1 MKRLSNL
8 LAIAALVLTFGS
20 TDAFAQAEAS
30 HDVSLR
36 VTTIDA
42 ISVAQKPIELAIEE
56 ASGDAAGLALQ
67 SVTAESRFALLTNGE
82 GRKLTAQLDENL
94 PAGIDLVA
102 ALALGGADNRV
113 KLSETAQTA
122 FEGIS
127 RVRFGGQRIEYAL
140 SADVSAGSFSGSRTV
155 TYTLTA
161 N

>member
-8 LAIAALVLTFGS
+8 LAIAALVLAFGTS
-20 TDAFAQAEAS
+20 DALAQADAS

-36 VTTIDA
+36 IATIDA
-42 ISVAQKPIELAIEE
+42 ISVAQNPIELAITE
-56 ASGDAAGLALQ
+56 ATGDADGLALQ

-82 GRKLTAQLDENL
+82 GRKLTAQLDKDL
-94 PAGIDLVA
+94 PAGISLTA
-102 ALALGGADNRV
+102 ALVLGSADNTV
-113 KLSETAQTA
+113 ELSENAQTA

-127 RVRFGGQRIEYAL
+127 RARFGGQRIEYAL